1 LNSNAQKFRTRD
13 EMIAFLVHSND
24 SRVREVVTLTP
35 DIIDWLNVMIVAE
48 TARYSTLTDARLLAA
63 CEAES
68 QEPGR
73 K

>member
-1 LNSNAQKFRTRD
+1 
-13 EMIAFLVHSND
+13 MIAFLVHAND

-35 DIIDWLNVMIVAE
+35 DVIDWLNVMIAAE
-48 TARYSTLTDARLLAA
+48 TARYGTLTDAQLQSA

-73 K
+73 R

>member
-1 LNSNAQKFRTRD
+1 MNSNAQKFRTRD

-35 DIIDWLNVMIVAE
+35 VMIVAE
-48 TARYSTLTDARLLAA
+48 TARYGTLTDARLLAA